1 MFGLC
6 PTQGCEQSR
15 RMMPKHFTNGPA
27 LNKYREDNEEDD
39 KTDGKDK
46 DDNVDGDS
54 CVCT

>member
-39 KTDGKDK
+39 KTDGKDV
-46 DDNVDGDS
+46 DDNVDGDN